1 LNEAVR
7 EIRNT
12 HLIRQSA
19 NKESPGGKPDFIYS
33 VPELHNT
40 EKYFLLMLQK
50 ICMCIPRHT
59 IRDCDENF
67 IELADIINTE
77 HNLHA
82 PSTVAE
88 AENYYVT
95 LLAHIE
101 SV

>member
-1 LNEAVR
+1 MKFW
-7 EIRNT
+7 NT
-12 HLIRQSA
+12 HWIRQSA
-19 NKESPGGKPDFIYS
+19 NKESPGGKPDVIYS
-33 VPELHNT
+33 IPELHNT
-40 EKYFLLMLQK
+40 ENFLVDVTLDDVDVAGDL
-50 ICMCIPRHT
+50 CIPRHT

-82 PSTVAE
+82 PTTVAE